1 MRPQAGG
8 IAMHHASRLV
18 ILIPTF
24 VVIAWSSVSEAAFFG
39 FPRGLKY
46 QFSQILFDT
55 PALPPFGHTRF
66 CLRYPDECK
75 VRGIDFRRR
84 NIRLTLSRW
93 EELKAVNRQ
102 INSSI
107 IAQVTAVGGTFD
119 EWLISPVAG
128 DCKAYALT
136 KRHELLARGW
146 PSRALLLA
154 EVIVP
159 DGQHHL
165 VLIVRTKETDL
176 VLDNLSPNVRPV
188 SVTYRHYQ
196 WVRVE
201 TPQNPKFWVRV
212 RTPRGVQTAALSRHV
227 F

>member
-1 MRPQAGG
+1 MN
-8 IAMHHASRLV
+8 ASSRARGTSEIGV
-18 ILIPTF
+18 G
-24 VVIAWSSVSEAAFFG
+24 VSELTAYGWILADELYQGLAAAG
-39 FPRGLKY
+39 PS
-46 QFSQILFDT
+46 FSQAAVVS
-55 PALPPFGHTRF
+55 ALNVIFQ
-66 CLRYPDECK
+66 
-75 VRGIDFRRR
+75 R
-84 NIRLTLSRW
+84 NPVHCVL
-93 EELKAVNRQ
+93 
-102 INSSI
+102 
-107 IAQVTAVGGTFD
+107 
-119 EWLISPVAG
+119 WLILTFFNAAG
-128 DCKAYALT
+128 LFV
-136 KRHELLARGW
+136 LLGAEW

-176 VLDNLSPNVRPV
+176 VLDNLSPNVRSV